1 MDLEELNPATNLLK
15 SHFEDI
21 SECGFLYG
29 SRASGHH
36 HDNSDWDIGIVLKA
50 GISKNKVQE
59 RLLKLHGKWKSV
71 APNPAHSLEF
81 ILKENITDQLRAQD
95 DQFYALSWIADGAV
109 ALWGHL
115 PACPTPSISE
125 SIISR
130 CSSTIMD
137 GFHILNGNKSLYSRY
152 CTQLTA
158 IALLKDHVPN
168 YPLDRMSRVKDFI
181 DENSVFISKDLEK
194 LAVESSHFLDLL
206 PEKEIIRLTNIAH
219 KRLELLNNNDDPL
232 QYLSLDYKKLWCKL
246 MIDIS
251 STNLSS

>member
-36 HDNSDWDIGIVLKA
+36 HDNSDWDIGIVLKPS
-50 GISKNKVQE
+50 ISKNKVKE

-81 ILKENITDQLRAQD
+81 IPKENITDQLRAQD

-130 CSSTIMD
+130 CSSTVID

-152 CTQLTA
+152 WTQLTA
-158 IALLKDHVPN
+158 IALLKGYSPN

-181 DENSVFISKDLEK
+181 AENSVFISKDLEK
-194 LAVESSHFLDLL
+194 LAAESSYFLDLQ
-206 PEKEIIRLTNIAH
+206 PEKTIISLTKIAH
-219 KRLELLNNNDDPL
+219 KQMESLKNNGFL
-232 QYLSLDYKKLWCKL
+232 IQYLSLDYKELWCKL
-246 MIDIS
+246 IIDIS

>member
-36 HDNSDWDIGIVLKA
+36 RDDSDWDLGVILKA

-81 ILKENITDQLRAQD
+81 IPKENITDLLQARND
-95 DQFYALSWIADGAV
+95 HFYALSWLADGAV
-109 ALWGHL
+109 ALWGNL
-115 PACPTPSISE
+115 PACATPSISE
-125 SIISR
+125 SLISR
-130 CSSTIMD
+130 CSSTVID

-152 CTQLTA
+152 WTQLTA
-158 IALLKDHVPN
+158 IALLKGHSPN

-181 DENSVFISKDLEK
+181 AENSVFITKDLEK

-206 PEKEIIRLTNIAH
+206 PDKEIIRLTKNAH
-219 KRLELLNNNDDPL
+219 KQRESLKNKETSL

-246 MIDIS
+246 IIDIS
-251 STNLSS
+251 STNLSY